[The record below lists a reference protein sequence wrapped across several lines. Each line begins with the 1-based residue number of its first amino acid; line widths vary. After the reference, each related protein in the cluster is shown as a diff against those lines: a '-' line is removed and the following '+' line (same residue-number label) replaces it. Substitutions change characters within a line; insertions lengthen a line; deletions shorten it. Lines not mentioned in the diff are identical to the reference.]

1 MTVKQW
7 QKLLEVKSSVFV
19 ENSTFIMTGG
29 TISQNT
35 AEYGGVFVL
44 GALNV
49 SGNAAIT
56 ENIKTNN

>member
-1 MTVKQW
+1 
-7 QKLLEVKSSVFV
+7 
-19 ENSTFIMTGG
+19 MTGG

>member
-1 MTVKQW
+1 
-7 QKLLEVKSSVFV
+7 
-19 ENSTFIMTGG
+19 MTGG

-35 AEYGGVFVL
+35 AEYSGVFVL
-44 GALNV
+44 GTLNV